1 MKTVKMLT
9 ILALVTMVCLNEVS
23 EASFLDDFENPGSVS
38 YTGSNSYGSGGSYTV
53 ADGKLRIT
61 TGFDNTYSVMT
72 TNTVVFNVGDTL
84 SLDVPAISGTGSV
97 FMMCSTSA
105 FQPNGSTTF
114 GFRFRRD
121 GPGYARMELCPGGIL
136 TPYPLDPSPDKPA
149 ILMVKRTSDTGFLY
163 LIKIEGEVTNLG
175 SFTLPQLSGIID
187 LHIGAQAYRQI
198 MGTTFAFDNLQVYKS
213 PNFTDITVLT
223 YNTHLFEDSPLEC
236 IVRCAEFWKPGLE
249 LEWAYYALEDGVRR
263 DTIATYVRSSGAD
276 IVALQEVWSYGY
288 RNWIKNTLSDAYPYS
303 YCFESFCDSTYGL
316 NKIDN
321 NLITCIDFW
330 GLVYLPS
337 DDYTLRYNK
346 LGNGLVLLS
355 KWPLQN
361 IQHPIFPAYNC
372 GLPGTECW
380 ADKGV
385 LTATVNVNGVPI
397 RIGISHAL
405 TGPDD
410 YKSNWDTQDVGTAT
424 FQLKGEEYIFSLN
437 NNNGRAHIR
446 RFEDYSYFD
455 EATQTQK
462 HGAGWKQIYEGFWG
476 TGGLWGIGYADVVS
490 FELDGHPYLFW
501 LKNSNQGRI
510 FRINDDP
517 ATGWTQVYEGPMSST
532 YVPVTSFELDGHP
545 YLFAVTD
552 GNQGRILRINDDP
565 CTGWSDV
572 YEDALPL
579 GYADITSFELDNHP
593 YIFAHSNTNN
603 LAHIYRIND
612 EPWGWSDVYD
622 GNWPAGYAAI
632 TSFELDNHP
641 YIFTYSNA
649 THSAHIYRIN
659 TDPCTGW
666 SDVKY
671 GDLVFTDYIAIKS
684 FEMNGHPYLF
694 AQRNCCGQNYNPCG
708 FPLPGEANLMR
719 INDDPCT
726 GWEDLL
732 QLEDIRIIRDETI
745 VEDGPPAIMMGDFN
759 IHRGKYGIMNELFHK
774 AGASDAY
781 LQVADAD
788 QDGNTCDYLNNP
800 LNQYFSERMEDFDP
814 ANPDNVDRID
824 YVYVKQ
830 SGAGLEL
837 VPTDAYVDRGWT
849 YYSAQAGANWDLS
862 DHYPVFATF
871 RLETGCAVR
880 MKADFDCDRL
890 VDFSDLAIL
899 CSAWLS
905 EPDAAAWNLDC
916 DISEPPDEFVD
927 FNDYS
932 EFARQWQT
940 MPIHNITRDKWYEV
954 IQAAI
959 NDANDGEEIEV
970 APGYYYEAIDFKG
983 KAITLRS
990 TKPNDPSVIAAT
1002 VIKGF
1007 GHYHVVK
1014 CVTGED
1020 ANTVLAGFTITG
1032 GNANGPTDADKC
1044 GGGMFNNGSSPTVTN
1059 CTFSLNTA
1067 TTNGSGMYNIT
1078 NSSPT
1083 VTNCTFSDNTAY
1095 QGGGMFNDGAS
1106 PTVTDCNFSNNRATC
1121 GGGIYNTNNS
1131 SPTVSNCNFSN
1142 NRATYGGGI
1151 YNITNSS
1158 PTLANCRFTGNSG
1171 SGMFNET
1178 SSPTVTNCNFN
1189 GNSSFY
1195 GGGMYNL
1202 NSSSPT
1208 VTNCTFNSN
1217 LANMYGGGM
1226 YNDDNSNPDVND
1238 CNFNANQATEN
1249 GGGMFNIENSNP
1261 VVTNCNFSGN
1271 TAHDGGGISNTNSSS
1286 PTLMDCTF
1294 TSNLA
1299 DNYGGG
1305 MHNDNSSPTVTNCI
1319 FSNNSA
1325 RDCGGG
1331 MLNYV
1336 SNPTVTNCTF
1346 SANWVVFDSG
1356 FGGGMENFSSSP
1368 IVTNCTFTGNTA
1380 QWGGGM
1386 DNYTVDY
1393 PPGVYSSPTVT
1404 NCIFSNNSARDW
1416 GGGMCNINAART
1428 TVINCTFSNN
1438 TAGIDGGGMR
1448 NWINSS
1454 TTVTNCILWGDMPD
1468 EIFNKSTSTAT
1479 VTYSDVQGG
1488 YSGAGNINADPL
1500 FVDAANDDLRLASAA
1515 SPCVDSGANAPGLPA
1530 TDLAGNPRIVDGDR
1544 NGTAIVDMGA
1554 YELQALPIHNFTQD
1568 RWYETIQMAIDD
1580 ATNGDEIEVYPGTY
1594 KEAINFIGKVIRL
1607 YSTNGPNDT
1616 IIDGTG
1622 NFHVVQCVSGE
1633 GVNTILEG
1641 FTITGGN
1648 ANGPEWPDDKNGGGL
1663 YCQDSSPTVVG
1674 CTFSGNT
1681 ANYGGGMAS
1690 CYGWPTVINCT
1701 FKSNSGEEG
1710 GGLYNF
1716 GWSPITVTNCTFISN
1731 SSEYGGGVQND
1742 GSIAVLTNCL
1752 FIANTSTFVGGGMY
1766 NLGGIPTVTNCTFSG
1781 NSAAYQGGGM
1791 YNYSSNPTVTNCI
1804 LWNDTP
1810 DEIHDYDA
1818 PSSSATVT
1826 YSDVQ
1831 GGWSGTGNINLD
1843 PLFVDAIGGDLR
1855 LSSGS
1860 PCIDKGS
1867 NDGVPTGIT
1876 TDLDGNPRVLDGDS
1890 NGTVIV
1896 DMGAYEYLIPPP
1908 PISTAD
1914 NFEYLA
1920 MICADWLAGA
1930 EPEL

>member
-1 MKTVKMLT
+1 MLT

-23 EASFLDDFENPGSVS
+23 EASFLDDFNTPGLVN
-38 YTGSNSYGSGGSYTV
+38 YTGTDSYGSGGSFTISG
-53 ADGKLRIT
+53 GKLNIT
-61 TGFDNTYSVMT
+61 TGADNTYSVMT
-72 TNTVVFNVGDTL
+72 SNTVVFNVGDTL
-84 SLDVPAISGTGSV
+84 SLDVPAISGTESV
-97 FMMCSTSA
+97 FMMCSTSPA
-105 FQPNGSTTF
+105 QPNGSSTF

-121 GPGYARMELCPGGIL
+121 APGGYARMHLYPGGIQAN
-136 TPYPLDPSPDKPA
+136 TLDPNPDLPA
-149 ILMVKRTSDTGFLY
+149 KLIIKRTSDTGFLY

-175 SFTLPQLSGIID
+175 SFTLPQLSGNIY

-198 MGTTFAFDNLQVYKS
+198 SGTTFAFDNLQVYN

-236 IVRCAEFWKPGLE
+236 IARCAEFWSPE
-249 LEWAYYALEDGVRR
+249 LGIEWADYAFEDGARR
-263 DTIATYVRSSGAD
+263 DTIAAYVRSSGAD

-303 YCFESFCDSTYGL
+303 YFFEIFCDSSYGL
-316 NKIDN
+316 NNTDT
-321 NLITCIDFW
+321 NLITCIDLW

-337 DDYTLRYNK
+337 DDYARRLYK

-361 IQHPIFPAYNC
+361 IQHPIFPAYDCNM
-372 GLPGTECW
+372 PGTECW

-385 LTATVNVNGVPI
+385 FTATVNINGAPI

-410 YKSNWDTQDVGTAT
+410 YKSNWDTDYVGTAM
-424 FQLKGEEYIFSLN
+424 FQLNGEPYIFSLN
-437 NNNGRAHIR
+437 NINGLAHIR
-446 RFEDYSYFD
+446 RFEDYSYFN

-462 HGAGWKQIYEGFWG
+462 HGAGWKQIYEG
-476 TGGLWGIGYADVVS
+476 LWG
-490 FELDGHPYLFW
+490 LD
-501 LKNSNQGRI
+501 
-510 FRINDDP
+510 
-517 ATGWTQVYEGPMSST
+517 
-532 YVPVTSFELDGHP
+532 YVAVTSFELDGHP
-545 YLFAVTD
+545 YLF
-552 GNQGRILRINDDP
+552 GLKSSNQGRIFRINDDP

-622 GNWPAGYAAI
+622 GNWPSGYADITSFELDNHPYIFAHSDTNNLAYIYRINDEPWGLSDVYEGAWPSGYAGI

-641 YIFTYSNA
+641 YIFTYSGTNNL
-649 THSAHIYRIN
+649 AHIYRIN
-659 TDPCTGW
+659 DAPWGL
-666 SDVKY
+666 SDVNDGNWGK
-671 GDLVFTDYIAIKS
+671 DFIAVKS
-684 FEMNGHPYLF
+684 FDMNGHPYLF
-694 AQRNCCGQNYNPCG
+694 AQRDCCGQNYNPCE
-708 FPLPGEANLMR
+708 FPLPGEAYLKR
-719 INDDPCT
+719 INDDPNT
-726 GWEDLL
+726 GWENLL
-732 QLEDIRIIRDETI
+732 QLEDIRIIRDAT
-745 VEDGPPAIMMGDFN
+745 VVDEDGPPAIIMGDLN
-759 IHRGKYGIMNELFHK
+759 IHRDKYGIMDQLFRK
-774 AGASDAY
+774 AGAIDAY
-781 LQVADAD
+781 IDVHGTGEGGETIDLPRNRLARIFCLDD
-788 QDGNTCDYLNNP
+788 DKTPYNDCDI
-800 LNQYFSERMEDFDP
+800 SDP
-814 ANPDNVDRID
+814 RVTEMQIDRLD

-830 SGAGLEL
+830 SGGGLRL
-837 VPTDAYVDRGWT
+837 VPTDAYVIRDWQ
-849 YYSAQAGANWDLS
+849 YYSAIKSAYLDLS
-862 DHYPVFATF
+862 DHYPLVTKF
-871 RLETGCAVR
+871 RIFQGGCTAR
-880 MKADFDCDRL
+880 MKGDLNCDRVIGL
-890 VDFSDLAIL
+890 SDLAIL

-905 EPDAAAWNLDC
+905 RPGDAMWDSAC
-916 DISEPPDEFVD
+916 DMSEPPDEFVD
-927 FNDYS
+927 FKDYS
-932 EFARQWQT
+932 EFARQWLT
-940 MPIHNITRDKWYEV
+940 MPIHNVTQDTWYGF
-954 IQAAI
+954 IQVAI
-959 NDANDGEEIEV
+959 NDANNGDEIV
-970 APGYYYEAIDFKG
+970 VVPGTYLEAIDFKG

-990 TKPNDPSVIAAT
+990 TDPNDPNVVAAT
-1002 VIKGF
+1002 VINGF
-1007 GHYHVVK
+1007 TYYHVIR
-1014 CVTGED
+1014 CVSGED
-1020 ANTVLAGFTITG
+1020 ANTVLTGFTITG
-1032 GNANGPTDADKC
+1032 GYACGPDADSMGGGGMYNSGSSPMVTNC
-1044 GGGMFNNGSSPTVTN
+1044 TFTGNTAQWGGGMFNNYNSNPIVTN
-1059 CTFSLNTA
+1059 CMFRNNSAGYGGGMFNYNSRPRLTGCTFADNKALSA
-1067 TTNGSGMYNIT
+1067 DYGGGGMINN

-1083 VTNCTFSDNTAY
+1083 VTNCTFSSNTA
-1095 QGGGMFNDGAS
+1095 A
-1106 PTVTDCNFSNNRATC
+1106 
-1121 GGGIYNTNNS
+1121 
-1131 SPTVSNCNFSN
+1131 
-1142 NRATYGGGI
+1142 
-1151 YNITNSS
+1151 
-1158 PTLANCRFTGNSG
+1158 
-1171 SGMFNET
+1171 
-1178 SSPTVTNCNFN
+1178 
-1189 GNSSFY
+1189 
-1195 GGGMYNL
+1195 
-1202 NSSSPT
+1202 
-1208 VTNCTFNSN
+1208 
-1217 LANMYGGGM
+1217 MYGGGM
-1226 YNDDNSNPDVND
+1226 YDSNSSPTLTGCTFADNKALSADYG
-1238 CNFNANQATEN
+1238 

-1271 TAHDGGGISNTNSSS
+1271 TAHDGGGMFNIENSNPVVAN
-1286 PTLMDCTF
+1286 CTF
-1294 TSNLA
+1294 NSNLA
-1299 DNYGGG
+1299 NMYGGG
-1305 MHNDNSSPTVTNCI
+1305 MYNDNSNPTVTNCI

-1368 IVTNCTFTGNTA
+1368 MVTNCTFTGNSA

-1393 PPGVYSSPTVT
+1393 PPGVNSSPTVT

-1416 GGGMCNINAART
+1416 GGGMCNITART

-1454 TTVTNCILWGDMPD
+1454 TTVTNCILWGNMPD
-1468 EIFNKSTSTAT
+1468 EIFNKSSTAT

-1488 YSGAGNINADPL
+1488 YSGAGNINADPC
-1500 FVDAANDDLRLASAA
+1500 FVDAIGGNLRLLSG
-1515 SPCVDSGANAPGLPA
+1515 SPCIDAGNNGAAGLPA
-1530 TDLAGNPRIVDGDR
+1530 TDLAGNPRIMDGDQD
-1544 NGTAIVDMGA
+1544 GTSTVDMGA
-1554 YELQALPIHNFTQD
+1554 FEFTFTDLRIRNVTRDILYVSIQA
-1568 RWYETIQMAIDD
+1568 AIND
-1580 ATNGDEIEVYPGTY
+1580 ANDGDEIEVGLAAYY
-1594 KEAINFIGKVIRL
+1594 EAIDFKGKAITLR
-1607 YSTNGPNDT
+1607 STDPNDPNVVAAT
-1616 IIDGTG
+1616 IING
-1622 NFHVVQCVSGE
+1622 NGAYHTVTCASGE
-1633 GVNTILEG
+1633 GPDTILEG

-1663 YCQDSSPTVVG
+1663 YCCRFSSPTVVG

-1690 CYGWPTVINCT
+1690 SGAWPTVINCT

-1791 YNYSSNPTVTNCI
+1791 WNESSTPIVTNCI
-1804 LWNDTP
+1804 LWGNTP
-1810 DEIHDYDA
+1810 YQIHDYDA

-1831 GGWSGTGNINLD
+1831 GGYSGTGNINAD
-1843 PLFVDAIGGDLR
+1843 PCFVDAAGGNLR

-1867 NDGVPTGIT
+1867 NAGVPPGIT

-1914 NFEYLA
+1914 NFEYLV
-1920 MICADWLAGA
+1920 MICADWLAGT